1 MFARLLCALFSL
13 EILQAGAVKGL
24 ITVMADV
31 KFIHYEDGP
40 FTVMANIKK
49 IRSYPK

>member
-1 MFARLLCALFSL
+1 MFACLLCALFSL

-40 FTVMANIKK
+40 FTVMANIN
-49 IRSYPK
+49 IF